1 MIFLYSHDETVRARW
16 EEALGGRDDV
26 QVVPEGQPLAA
37 ALAGF
42 AEGIVLADLVADDL
56 SQPGRLEALCR
67 VHPAKRLVATY
78 ATLSPA
84 QAIELFQAGARGY
97 CNRYIRAELLVEV
110 VRVVEAGEVWVGEQL
125 MSGLLRALPRSVN
138 AIASD
143 HPLLEP
149 LTDRER
155 DVIPFIING
164 IGNKLIARELAITE
178 RTVKAHLSAIFEKLN
193 VRDRVQ
199 LALAMNNIP
208 TYTTVN

>member
-1 MIFLYSHDETVRARW
+1 MIYLYSHDETVRGRW
-16 EEALGGRDDV
+16 EGALGSRDDV
-26 QVVPEGQPLAA
+26 QTIPAGQPLAA

-42 AEGIVLADLVADDL
+42 AEGLVLVDLVADDL
-56 SQPGRLEALCR
+56 KAPGRLAALCR
-67 VHPAKRLVATY
+67 VHPAKRLVAAY

-97 CNRYIRAELLVEV
+97 CNRYIRPELLLEV

-143 HPLLEP
+143 HPLLAP
-149 LTDRER
+149 LTERER

-164 IGNKLIARELAITE
+164 MGNKLIARELDITE
-178 RTVKAHLSAIFEKLN
+178 RTVKAHVSSVLHKLG
-193 VRDRVQ
+193 VADRMQ
-199 LALAMNNIP
+199 LALLLTRP
-208 TYTTVN
+208 QESL

>member
-16 EEALGGRDDV
+16 EEALSERSDV
-26 QVVPEGQPLAA
+26 QTVTMEQPLAA

-42 AEGIVLADLVADDL
+42 AEGIVLADLAADDL
-56 SQPGRLEALCR
+56 KMPGKLEALCR
-67 VHPAKRLVATY
+67 VHPAKRVVATY
-78 ATLSPA
+78 ATISPA
-84 QAIELFQAGARGY
+84 QAIDLFQAGIRGY
-97 CNRYIRAELLVEV
+97 CNRYIRAELLIEV

-155 DVIPFIING
+155 DVIPFVING
-164 IGNKLIARELAITE
+164 MGNKLIARELDITE
-178 RTVKAHLSAIFEKLN
+178 RTVKAHVSSILHKLK
-193 VRDRVQ
+193 VSDRMQ
-199 LALAMNNIP
+199 LAMLLTRP
-208 TYTTVN
+208 PESL